1 MQLQWHSLSRE
12 EQAKYYDQARK
23 ERQLHMQ
30 MYPGWSARDNYAQS
44 KEVDIIMLVS
54 TFTFTFNILSEHI
67 SNVKRNVI
75 MVTHYQKRKR
85 KREKAGEGG
94 GRFLC

>member
-1 MQLQWHSLSRE
+1 MRDCFHLIGFHFMTMSCKYKIHFFQWHGLSRE

-44 KEVDIIMLVS
+44 K
-54 TFTFTFNILSEHI
+54 
-67 SNVKRNVI
+67 K
-75 MVTHYQKRKR
+75 KKR
-85 KREKAGEGG
+85 KREAESSK
-94 GRFLC
+94 